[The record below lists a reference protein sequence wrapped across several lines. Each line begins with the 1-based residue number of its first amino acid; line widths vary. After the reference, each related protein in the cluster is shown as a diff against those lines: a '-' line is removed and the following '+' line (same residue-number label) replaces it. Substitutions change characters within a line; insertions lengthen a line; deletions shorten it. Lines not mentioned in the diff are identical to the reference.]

1 MELDNVNQHECM
13 KNIKRC
19 IDKMIELFSQRQWE
33 ADRSQMPLFMQSL
46 NAEIKRPETH
56 INVKIFILKI
66 IINNPTL
73 FAPYAKFWFEP
84 IANYLVEK
92 NNGGKGFHYFMR
104 DLCTLLISWSHF
116 TPDESS
122 AKNKLLC
129 TNVINTL
136 VKYSADKTKMIFNTN
151 I

>member
-1 MELDNVNQHECM
+1 
-13 KNIKRC
+13 
-19 IDKMIELFSQRQWE
+19 
-33 ADRSQMPLFMQSL
+33 
-46 NAEIKRPETH
+46 
-56 INVKIFILKI
+56 
-66 IINNPTL
+66 
-73 FAPYAKFWFEP
+73 
-84 IANYLVEK
+84 VEK

-129 TNVINTL
+129 TKVINTL

-151 I
+151 ICKEFFSPLIIPCRDLSEFVAQVEEVDSPQQGHADHDDWDGRQEGGQ